1 MTQQELHDVIEAY
14 VRGKVPRQAILTS
27 LGDVAQ
33 ALVEVGA
40 KLGFDMPGI
49 HIRIRSI
56 RPGEPPIRLAGS
68 RSRQ

>member
-1 MTQQELHDVIEAY
+1 MTKAEVQAAIERY
-14 VRGKVPRQAILTS
+14 VRHQMVRQGVLTS
-27 LGDVAQ
+27 LGDVAD
-33 ALVEVGA
+33 ALVDIG
-40 KLGFDMPGI
+40 KQMGFDMPGI